1 MNPLQFASDPAI
13 LFSIAIGLFS
23 GIAIFKAGQA
33 FGYSSGFKDGVRRG
47 LRFSALKENEDA
59 KGDFVNGFRR
69 N

>member
-1 MNPLQFASDPAI
+1 MNPLEFFNDPAI

-23 GIAIFKAGQA
+23 GIAIFKVGQA

-47 LRFSALKENEDA
+47 LRFSALKESEET

>member
-1 MNPLQFASDPAI
+1 MNLPEFLSDPAI
-13 LFSIAIGLFS
+13 LISIAIGLFS
-23 GIAIFKAGQA
+23 GIAIFKLGQA

-47 LRFSALKENEDA
+47 LRFSQLKESEDA